1 MGKVALAAFLLLAA
15 SLQAASAADNRCYS
29 ASDKEAEQA
38 IVFQTNLMVISS
50 ACHNE
55 SYALF
60 RYHNKDAIIGYQR
73 AMIAHFRRA
82 GYRNAKAEFDR
93 WNTSLANDISL
104 RQGATSTAQI
114 CQQSAQLL
122 KAASTLD
129 ARGFRAYAVAQAKTA
144 VDGHPTCRR

>member
-1 MGKVALAAFLLLAA
+1 MGKVALAASLLLAI
-15 SLQAASAADNRCYS
+15 SLQAASAADRCFS

-55 SYALF
+55 AYALF
-60 RYHNKDAIIGYQR
+60 RYHNKDAIISYQR

-82 GYRNAKAEFDR
+82 GYRNAKSEFDR

-122 KAASTLD
+122 KSASTLD
-129 ARGFRAYAVAQAKTA
+129 TRGFRAYAVAQAKSA